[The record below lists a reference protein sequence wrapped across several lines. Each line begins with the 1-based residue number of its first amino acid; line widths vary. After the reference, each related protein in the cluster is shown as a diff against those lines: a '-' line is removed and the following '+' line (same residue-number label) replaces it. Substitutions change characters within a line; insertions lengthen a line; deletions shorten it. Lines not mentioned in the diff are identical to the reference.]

1 MKLIMGFPINQSQTR
16 NSVKTNHFFFPHFFT
31 DRVHIAVF
39 GCKIITVQRIL
50 LYSIHICIYIFFK
63 LFGKVVGFFF
73 KSWFLFSLPCMHT
86 YKDVY
91 FVACRDPFEIDLSFG
106 VTFFQI
112 PWFGQNDVYTFDP
125 ALASCKFKKSTPT
138 VI

>member
-16 NSVKTNHFFFPHFFT
+16 NSVKTNHFFSLISSP
-31 DRVHIAVF
+31 IEY
-39 GCKIITVQRIL
+39 IL
-50 LYSIHICIYIFFK
+50 RFLATKLLRYIVYYYIQFICVYIFFPNYLEK
-63 LFGKVVGFFF
+63 WWVFF
-73 KSWFLFSLPCMHT
+73 KSWFFFSLPFMHT

>member
-16 NSVKTNHFFFPHFFT
+16 NSVKTNHFFSLISSPIEYTLRFL
-31 DRVHIAVF
+31 AA
-39 GCKIITVQRIL
+39 KL
-50 LYSIHICIYIFFK
+50 LRYIVYYYIFNSYMYIYFFQIIWK
-63 LFGKVVGFFF
+63 SGGFFF
-73 KSWFLFSLPCMHT
+73 KSWFLFSLPFMHT

>member
-1 MKLIMGFPINQSQTR
+1 MSDSKHKLEVFWKKKKFLLSGNYWSSIRKKFTKKVDYSLWGGHYDFFQILVALYRSAVPI
-16 NSVKTNHFFFPHFFT
+16 
-31 DRVHIAVF
+31 F
-39 GCKIITVQRIL
+39 G
-50 LYSIHICIYIFFK
+50 SF
-63 LFGKVVGFFF
+63 
-73 KSWFLFSLPCMHT
+73 FSLPFMHT